1 MLGVEGC
8 QGKALARRHSQIM
21 ERLLAGLYPLA
32 LAADEGI
39 PSSAVLLA
47 AVGGFGRQLVGLKS
61 DLDVRLL
68 TTEPPERIGVIAQ
81 ALLYPLWDAGISIGH
96 QVIALADAVEAAR
109 IDLPAATTLLDW
121 RPIAGD
127 ERLGSELV
135 DRAYSGVF
143 ADGEIGGFVRRLET

>member
-1 MLGVEGC
+1 MGALPLERTPEPICSQVRAHVERHRDELEAMLGVEGR

-32 LAADEGI
+32 LAADQGI
-39 PSSAVLLA
+39 PISAVLLA

-81 ALLYPLWDAGISIGH
+81 ALL
-96 QVIALADAVEAAR
+96 
-109 IDLPAATTLLDW
+109 
-121 RPIAGD
+121 
-127 ERLGSELV
+127 
-135 DRAYSGVF
+135 
-143 ADGEIGGFVRRLET
+143 